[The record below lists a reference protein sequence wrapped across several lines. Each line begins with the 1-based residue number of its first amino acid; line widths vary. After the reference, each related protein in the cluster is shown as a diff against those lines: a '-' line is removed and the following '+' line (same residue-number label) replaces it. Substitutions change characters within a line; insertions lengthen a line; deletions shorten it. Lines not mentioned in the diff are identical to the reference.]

1 MLYNFGAA
9 LLRAIGDTRR
19 PLYYLFTA
27 GVVNVVLNLFF
38 VIVCKLDV
46 AGVAIATV
54 ISQVI
59 SALLVVRCLMREQG
73 GVHLELRQLHIW
85 SARLK
90 QILQVGLPAGF
101 QGVLFALS
109 NVVIQS
115 SVNSFQETVV
125 AGNAASANIESFVYA
140 AMNAF
145 TRLIFRSAAKTMAQA
160 STTGCVRSCY
170 GHRDV

>member
-1 MLYNFGAA
+1 MF
-9 LLRAIGDTRR
+9 
-19 PLYYLFTA
+19 P
-27 GVVNVVLNLFF
+27 
-38 VIVCKLDV
+38 
-46 AGVAIATV
+46 
-54 ISQVI
+54 QV
-59 SALLVVRCLMREQG
+59 REQG

-90 QILQVGLPAGF
+90 QILQVGLRAGF

-145 TRLIFRSAAKTMAQA
+145 YQANISFSSQNYGAGQYDRLRPILLQT
-160 STTGCVRSCY
+160 
-170 GHRDV
+170 